1 MGDLVQ
7 SLNGEHEEQRLLS
20 LADLRQAM
28 IAGWRDFR
36 SYPQFGLFFGAT
48 FVAGGLLIWGVL
60 VQGG

>member
-7 SLNGEHEEQRLLS
+7 SLNGEHEEQRHIALTRSPVLS

-48 FVAGGLLIWGVL
+48 
-60 VQGG
+60 